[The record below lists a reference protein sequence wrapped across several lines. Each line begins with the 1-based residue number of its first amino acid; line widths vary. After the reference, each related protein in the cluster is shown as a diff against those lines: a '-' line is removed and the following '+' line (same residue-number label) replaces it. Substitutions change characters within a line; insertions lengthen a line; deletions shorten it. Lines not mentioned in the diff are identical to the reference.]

1 MASGYIPPRP
11 PAQKPAAPKTS
22 YNIPAVIAKPTAKPA
37 AASSNFTYG
46 SGNPQYKEPVKKVTT
61 GGKSSNQAA
70 IDAAN
75 KQLLSDQKVLNDLLI
90 SILKD

>member
-22 YNIPAVIAKPTAKPA
+22 YSTPAVLAKPTATKPA

-46 SGNPQYKEPVKKVTT
+46 SGNPQYGLPVKPADKKVTT
-61 GGKSSNQAA
+61 GGSSLDKQIAA
-70 IDAAN
+70 G
-75 KQLLSDQKVLNDLLI
+75 LGL
-90 SILKD
+90 